1 MEVMC
6 PISLKSINERVAQ
19 INAALTVAGVVLFL
33 FTPNKWLIAVLGTDF
48 LMRGFLNPA
57 YSYFSAVSKTIV
69 RFFKIR
75 PVMVDSGPK
84 RFAAKIGFLF
94 CCLLALL
101 ELSGNHVPGVVIG
114 LIFAF
119 FAALEAMFRLCI
131 ACKIYP
137 LVCKVKRS
145 G

>member
-1 MEVMC
+1 MELMC
-6 PISLKSINERVAQ
+6 PISLKSVNERVAQ
-19 INAALTVAGVVLFL
+19 INAALTVAVVVLFL
-33 FTPNKWLIAVLGTDF
+33 FTPNIWLITILGADF
-48 LMRGFLNPA
+48 LIRGFLNPT
-57 YSYFSAVSKTIV
+57 YSFFSALSKAIV
-69 RFFKIR
+69 RLFKIR

-84 RFAAKIGFLF
+84 RFAAKIGFIF

-101 ELSGNHVPGVVIG
+101 ELSGSHVPGVVIG

-119 FAALEAMFRLCI
+119 FAALEAMFRLCV

>member
-1 MEVMC
+1 MELMC
-6 PISLKSINERVAQ
+6 PISLKSVNERVAQ
-19 INAALTVAGVVLFL
+19 INAALTVAVVVLFL
-33 FTPNKWLIAVLGTDF
+33 FTPNKWLIAILGADF
-48 LMRGFLNPA
+48 LIRGFLNPT
-57 YSYFSAVSKTIV
+57 YSFFSALSKAIV
-69 RFFKIR
+69 RLFKIR

-84 RFAAKIGFLF
+84 RFAAKIGFFF

-101 ELSGNHVPGVVIG
+101 ELSGSHVPGVVIG

-119 FAALEAMFRLCI
+119 FAALEAMFRLCV

-137 LVCKVKRS
+137 LVCKVRRS